1 MYSSSLRHWSK
12 ALPPHEPHT
21 CMAKLEAPPVAGSF
35 LLRLTLVQ
43 ELIAWFDDV
52 DEANGC
58 QRVVQ
63 ITPA

>member
-1 MYSSSLRHWSK
+1 
-12 ALPPHEPHT
+12 
-21 CMAKLEAPPVAGSF
+21 MAKLEAPPVAGTF

-58 QRVVQ
+58 RRVVQ